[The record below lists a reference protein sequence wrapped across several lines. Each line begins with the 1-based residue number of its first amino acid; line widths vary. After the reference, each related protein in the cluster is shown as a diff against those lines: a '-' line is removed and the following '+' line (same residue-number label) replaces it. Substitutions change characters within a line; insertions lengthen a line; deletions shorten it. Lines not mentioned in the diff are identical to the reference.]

1 MSKKDGQQ
9 KGAQLHPEGGHGEK
23 TRQRI
28 IQQLHSHANG
38 EVEVRPR
45 QDTGTHPE
53 KHRLTQ
59 DREQHD
65 EAEKNSEKT
74 RLARDVQRQRTNGD
88 PEHTPD
94 RGPRR
99 K

>member
-1 MSKKDGQQ
+1 MAKKDGQQ

-28 IQQLHSHANG
+28 IQQLHSRANG
-38 EVEVRPR
+38 EADERP
-45 QDTGTHPE
+45 QQNAPTHPE
-53 KHRLTQ
+53 KRRLIQ

-74 RLARDVQRQRTNGD
+74 RVARDVQRQRIDGD
-88 PEHTPD
+88 PEDTPD